1 MVRGRCGKTE
11 SPIVKLYRWRDRPNF
26 GDVLNDVL
34 WPDYFGPFLRED
46 DDTTFA
52 AIGTVLS
59 PALGKSG
66 PVIVFG
72 SGCGY
77 DPLPNLGAHWRFYFV
92 RGPLSAKLLGLD
104 QRLAITDP
112 AILLADRRPKV
123 EPGRTVSFIPHWE
136 SSLSPLWREACR
148 LAGIQYIDP
157 LAPVPEICDQLARS
171 STVIAEAMHGAIVAD
186 AFRVPWIPA
195 LTSSRFNLFKW
206 QDWGSS
212 LGVSPS
218 FHALPQI
225 GIADMLRMLLVD
237 PDDNA
242 AFIAAAGAARDSGV
256 EQTFRFK
263 RVNRLYARLLRK
275 PSRSWLEYKLL
286 ERLGPDLDHAV
297 ARVSPGLWSRRLERA
312 AEALRSVS
320 QQPAFLSSD
329 VRFASALARV
339 HEKVRELQ
347 NDLVEKEWGPQSR
360 SLRAARC

>member
-1 MVRGRCGKTE
+1 M
-11 SPIVKLYRWRDRPNF
+11 KLYRWRDRPNF
-26 GDVLNDVL
+26 GDELNDVL

-46 DDTTFA
+46 DDTVFA

-59 PALGKSG
+59 PSLGKDG
-66 PVIVFG
+66 QVIVFG

-77 DPLPNLGAHWRFYFV
+77 DPLPDLGAHWRFYFV
-92 RGPLSAKLLGLD
+92 RGPLSARLLGLD

-112 AILLADRRPKV
+112 AILLADRRPKA

-136 SSLSPLWREACR
+136 TSLSPLWREACR
-148 LAGIQYIDP
+148 LADIQYIDP

-212 LGVSPS
+212 LGVSPG

-242 AFIAAAGAARDSGV
+242 AFIAAAGAALDPGV
-256 EQTFRFK
+256 AQTFRFK
-263 RVNRLYARLLRK
+263 RINRLYTRLLDK
-275 PSRSWLEYKLL
+275 PRRSWLEYKLL
-286 ERLGPDLDHAV
+286 ERLGPELDQAL
-297 ARVSPGLWSRRLERA
+297 APAYRGLWNRRLESA
-312 AEALRSVS
+312 AAALRGVS
-320 QQPAFLSSD
+320 RQPAYLSSD
-329 VRFASALARV
+329 MRFASALGRV
-339 HEKVRELQ
+339 HEKVQELQ
-347 NDLVEKEWGPQSR
+347 NDLVEAEWGAQSR